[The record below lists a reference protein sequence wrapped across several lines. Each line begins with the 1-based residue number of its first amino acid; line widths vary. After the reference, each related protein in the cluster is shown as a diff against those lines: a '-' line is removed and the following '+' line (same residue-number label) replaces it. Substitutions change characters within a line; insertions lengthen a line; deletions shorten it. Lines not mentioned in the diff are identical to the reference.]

1 MNEER
6 ILPGHPGYIRL
17 VSQAKIDEVRLAYI
31 AVNGKSISLND
42 DELDEKL
49 AEFGDL
55 SVPDLVKALGQD
67 G

>member
-6 ILPGHPGYIRL
+6 ILPGQPGYIRL

-31 AVNGKSISLND
+31 AANGKSISLND

-49 AEFGDL
+49 AELGDKSI
-55 SVPDLVKALGQD
+55 SVLVKALG
-67 G
+67 

>member
-6 ILPGHPGYIRL
+6 IFPGQPGYIRL

-31 AVNGKSISLND
+31 AANGKSISLND

-49 AEFGDL
+49 AELGDKSI
-55 SVPDLVKALGQD
+55 SVLVKSLG
-67 G
+67 